1 MIVPAPT
8 RVSSIPSLA
17 VVMGSSSTAR
27 RAARDCRAI
36 LAQQDRLLQMGVA
49 VVLAVAAVPGRSRR
63 PQSLAGQ
70 ASPVQNCWRRPGKTA
85 TYRPNEALQCRRTIA
100 LGADRRRSMKG
111 EVEALLFDLGR
122 VVIDLDATRA
132 L

>member
-27 RAARDCRAI
+27 RAARDCAI

-70 ASPVQNCWRRPGKTA
+70 ASPVQTA
-85 TYRPNEALQCRRTIA
+85 GAGPAKQPQTART
-100 LGADRRRSMKG
+100 RRSNAG
-111 EVEALLFDLGR
+111 GLSRWGQIGGGA
-122 VVIDLDATRA
+122 
-132 L
+132 